1 MLNQPKILNFML
13 IYLIMSNEEKLEIV
27 MKKLTALVLT
37 LILVSTCVFPAS
49 AALVGKYTDHTNGN
63 VLTLPSGWTYKSKSA
78 DYASISFQSNSSESA
93 YMTYESI
100 DVYSGFDASI
110 QSTYTRSEIC
120 NDLFTKEDIA
130 SVIGVD
136 ASDITMVTINGIEYF
151 YADSVY
157 TTTSNGSRVSVDD
170 DYWVLMDNGWFYC
183 YNFAGDTDGQL
194 YKNFKAMIASAT
206 YGAAESSTNGSSSD
220 YEMAVTMYNNGFY
233 SIAKGM
239 FERLGNYK
247 NSQDYLRLLRIR
259 SYGRNVG
266 IGCVY
271 DYRKALT
278 DSEKADIDKA
288 AQNFYFADTAE
299 VLMSNTD
306 VATYYLF
313 GRWVT
318 ANNAPQYAYLQF
330 HKDSVGG
337 YYYTRS
343 TNLSNAISDCVSIN
357 DGYVRVSITSSNTLV
372 FHIKLTGP
380 DSMSLYCYEYDR
392 CVELYRQ

>member
-1 MLNQPKILNFML
+1 
-13 IYLIMSNEEKLEIV
+13 

-49 AALVGKYTDHTNGN
+49 AALIGKYTDHANGN

-78 DYASISFQSNSSESA
+78 DHANISFESNSGESA

-110 QSTYTRSEIC
+110 QSAYTRSEIC

-136 ASDITMVTINGIEYF
+136 ARDITMVTINGIEYF

-170 DYWVLMDNGWFYC
+170 DYWVLLHNGWFYC
-183 YNFAGDTDGQL
+183 YDFAGNTNSQL
-194 YKNFKAMIASAT
+194 YKNFKSIIGSAT
-206 YGAAESSTNGSSSD
+206 YGKSTSSGSNSKESAYEKAVWNYDNGYYSTAKSQFQELGS
-220 YEMAVTMYNNGFY
+220 
-233 SIAKGM
+233 
-239 FERLGNYK
+239 YK
-247 NSQDYLRLLRIR
+247 NSQDYLRLIRIR

-299 VLMSNTD
+299 VLVSNTD

-313 GRWVT
+313 GRWAT
-318 ANNAPQYAYLQF
+318 ASNAPQYAYLQF
-330 HKDSVGG
+330 HKDPVGG

-343 TNLSNAISDCVSIN
+343 TNLSNAVSDCVSIN

-380 DSMSLYCYEYDR
+380 NSMSLYCYEYGK